1 MSTEL
6 TVILQDVQ
14 HSTHLRKDENARTL
28 CFHGFQ
34 KLVKNEHFTGIVN
47 KMLISGE
54 RRSGLGAIKDY
65 IGCQQMFEKNERV
78 KVEKKKKK
86 KRLTVGVVTTF
97 SELHNNIEQPRLA
110 LLFTSHT
117 VDSINILLQKTLVP
131 FPLHLSHT
139 DIKINLLLW

>member
-54 RRSGLGAIKDY
+54 RRPGLGAIKDC
-65 IGCQQMFEKNERV
+65 IGCQQMFEKNVRV

-86 KRLTVGVVTTF
+86 TYGRGGYNIFGV
-97 SELHNNIEQPRLA
+97 A
-110 LLFTSHT
+110 
-117 VDSINILLQKTLVP
+117 
-131 FPLHLSHT
+131 
-139 DIKINLLLW
+139 

>member
-54 RRSGLGAIKDY
+54 RRSGLGAIKDC

-86 KRLTVGVVTTF
+86 KKTYGRGGYNIFGV
-97 SELHNNIEQPRLA
+97 A
-110 LLFTSHT
+110 
-117 VDSINILLQKTLVP
+117 
-131 FPLHLSHT
+131 
-139 DIKINLLLW
+139 